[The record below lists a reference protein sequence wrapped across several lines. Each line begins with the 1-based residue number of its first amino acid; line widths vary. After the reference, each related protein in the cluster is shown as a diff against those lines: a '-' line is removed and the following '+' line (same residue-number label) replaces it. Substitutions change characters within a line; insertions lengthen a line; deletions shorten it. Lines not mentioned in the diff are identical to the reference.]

1 MRALFH
7 KSKTAYIASQAG
19 IFAIGVVAASYWME
33 SPIKGF
39 LVWSL
44 IYIPLEVAQWRVE
57 IWAEK
62 RRKKKL
68 K

>member
-1 MRALFH
+1 MRALFLRS
-7 KSKTAYIASQAG
+7 KSAYIASQAG
-19 IFAIGVVAASYWME
+19 FFAIGGVAMSFWME

-62 RRKKKL
+62 RKKKML